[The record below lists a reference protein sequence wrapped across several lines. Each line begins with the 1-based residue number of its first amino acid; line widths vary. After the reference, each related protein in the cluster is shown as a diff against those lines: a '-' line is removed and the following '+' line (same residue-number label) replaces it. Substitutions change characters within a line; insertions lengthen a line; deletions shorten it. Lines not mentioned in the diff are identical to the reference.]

1 MRMIETKILRSFLR
15 CLVPCPVCCGL
26 AAALPTSCVDFDDAT
41 REVTARVQLAMP
53 AEFTQADNEG
63 HEVTLLMGGQRHTA
77 TTDADGIATFTG
89 LTPDVYDISCSWKV
103 AAADY
108 HTLTGDGQVV
118 SGATVSGSLNQ
129 RLISQDGE
137 TIALPTNLSIDRD
150 IVIGKIF
157 YAGSKDLNNR
167 NYQAGKYLELYNQ
180 SDDSVD
186 VSGLYIGLVEAEST
200 QAYTLANLHTDYA
213 DSVILLKQ
221 IFRIPADMPHRVAPG
236 GTVLI
241 VNSAIDH
248 TANDTLES
256 NLLDA
261 DFEAKDATGR
271 TQNNPA
277 TPALEL
283 IYSMYPSI
291 SQMNL
296 VQSGPCGVVIF
307 RTDDDVASW
316 PLTYAYGKTAG
327 SQWKL
332 CSKRFIVD
340 GVECLRLTNK
350 TPAIDVGTKRLYDDI
365 DAGYTNITAISG
377 WNGEV
382 VYRRTSHL
390 SSPTVQG
397 DSQSTHPI
405 LMDTN
410 NSCNDFQVSS
420 KIKPRE
426 YDQ

>member
-1 MRMIETKILRSFLR
+1 MNDTMITRKTRRYLSL
-15 CLVPCPVCCGL
+15 CPVCCGI
-26 AAALPTSCVDFDDAT
+26 AAVLLTGCVDFDDAT
-41 REVTARVQLAMP
+41 HAVSTRVQLQLP
-53 AEFTQADNEG
+53 PEFTSGGILGG
-63 HEVTLLMGGQRHTA
+63 HDVNLQYANQHYVA
-77 TTDADGIATFTG
+77 QTDEEGIATFQG
-89 LTPDVYDISCSWKV
+89 LVPDVYDISCSWTISSKE
-103 AAADY
+103 Y
-108 HTLTGDGQVV
+108 HDMTGDAQVI

-129 RLISQDGE
+129 RLISSDE
-137 TIALPTNLSIDRD
+137 TITLPTSLSIDRD
-150 IVIGKIF
+150 IIIGKIY

-167 NYQAGKYLELYNQ
+167 NYMAGKYLELYNQ

-186 VSGLYIGLVEAEST
+186 VSGLYIGLVEGEST
-200 QAYTLANLHTDYA
+200 QAYTLDNLHEVYA
-213 DSVILLKQ
+213 DSVVLLKQ
-221 IFRIPADMPHRVAPG
+221 VFRIPADAGHWVKPG

-248 TANDTLES
+248 TPNDTLEN
-256 NLLDA
+256 NLTNA

-283 IYSMYPSI
+283 IYTMYPSI

-296 VQSGPCGVVIF
+296 VQSGPCAVVIF
-307 RTDDDVASW
+307 RTDEDVTAW
-316 PLTYAYGKTAG
+316 PLTYSYGKTAG

-332 CSKRFIVD
+332 CPKRHIVD

-365 DAGYTNITAISG
+365 DAGYTNINAISG

-382 VYRRTSHL
+382 VYRRTAKL
-390 SSPTVQG
+390 A
-397 DSQSTHPI
+397 DDEHPI
-405 LMDTN
+405 LTDTN
-410 NSCNDFQVSS
+410 NSSNDFQASTT
-420 KIKPRE
+420 IKPRE

>member
-1 MRMIETKILRSFLR
+1 MRMIDTKIPGSFLR
-15 CLVPCPVCCGL
+15 CLVPCSVCCGL

-41 REVTARVQLAMP
+41 HALSARVQLAMP

-63 HEVTLLMGGQRHTA
+63 HEVNLLMGGHRHTA
-77 TTDADGIATFTG
+77 TTGADGMATFTG
-89 LTPDVYDISCSWKV
+89 LNPDVYDISCSWKIT
-103 AAADY
+103 AEDY
-108 HTLTGDGQVV
+108 HALTGDAQVV

-129 RLISQDGE
+129 RLISEDGE
-137 TIALPTNLSIDRD
+137 TVALPTNLSIDRD
-150 IVIGKIF
+150 ILIGKIF

-167 NYQAGKYLELYNQ
+167 NYQAGKYVELYNQ
-180 SDDSVD
+180 SEDSTD
-186 VSGLYIGLVEAEST
+186 VCGLYLGLVEAEST
-200 QAYTLANLHTDYA
+200 QAYTLENLHEEYQ

-221 IFRIPADMPHRVAPG
+221 IFRIPADEPHLVAPG

-248 TANDTLES
+248 TPNDTLES

-307 RTDDDVASW
+307 RTGDDVASW
-316 PLTYAYGKTAG
+316 PLTYAYGKTSG
-327 SQWKL
+327 SQWVL
-332 CSKRFIVD
+332 CPKHHIID

-350 TPAIDVGTKRLYDDI
+350 TPAVDVGTKRLYADI
-365 DAGYTNITAISG
+365 DAGYTNINAISG

-382 VYRRTSHL
+382 VYRRTASIADN
-390 SSPTVQG
+390 G
-397 DSQSTHPI
+397 KPI

-410 NSCNDFQVSS
+410 NSSTDFQVSS

>member
-1 MRMIETKILRSFLR
+1 MMMKISAS
-15 CLVPCPVCCGL
+15 CLVCCGIT
-26 AAALPTSCVDFDDAT
+26 AALLTSCVDFDDAT
-41 REVTARVQLAMP
+41 HAVSTRVQLSLP
-53 AEFTQADNEG
+53 TEFTTGGGLGG
-63 HEVTLLMGGQRHTA
+63 HDVTLQFADQRHIA
-77 TTDADGIATFTG
+77 QTDDNGIATFQG
-89 LTPDVYDISCSWKV
+89 LTPDVYDISCSWKIT
-103 AAADY
+103 AEEY
-108 HTLTGDGQVV
+108 HTLTGDPQAI
-118 SGATVSGSLNQ
+118 SGATVSGSVNQ

-137 TIALPTNLSIDRD
+137 TVTLPTSLSIDRD
-150 IVIGKIF
+150 IIIGKIF

-167 NYQAGKYLELYNQ
+167 TYMAGKYVELYNQ

-200 QAYTLANLHTDYA
+200 QAYTLENLHEDYA

-221 IFRIPADMPHRVAPG
+221 VFRIPADANHRVKPG
-236 GTVLI
+236 GTVLL

-248 TANDTLES
+248 TPNDTLES

-261 DFEAKDATGR
+261 DFEAKDYSSNPV
-271 TQNNPA
+271 QNNPA

-291 SQMNL
+291 SVMNL

-307 RTDDDVASW
+307 RTDDDVAAW
-316 PLTYAYGKTAG
+316 PKTYPYGKTAG
-327 SQWKL
+327 NQWLL
-332 CSKRFIVD
+332 CPKRHIID

-350 TPAIDVGTKRLYDDI
+350 TPAVDVGSKRLYADI
-365 DAGYTNITAISG
+365 DAGYTNINAISG

-382 VYRRTSHL
+382 VYRRTASL
-390 SSPTVQG
+390 APAQG
-397 DSQSTHPI
+397 DLQSAQGDLQSPHLI

-410 NSCNDFQVSS
+410 NSSNDFQTST